1 MAGWVRC
8 TRVDGRQAW
17 INLDAAT
24 EIEVQ
29 GGDTKVI
36 FANGDKVSIVLVRE
50 PPDQLLAA
58 RRQ

>member
-1 MAGWVRC
+1 M
-8 TRVDGRQAW
+8 W
-17 INLDAAT
+17 INLDAAK

-29 GGDTKVI
+29 GGNTAVI
-36 FANGDKVSIVLVRE
+36 FAKGDKASIVLVRE